1 MSVFNAITTAVSGI
15 NAQSTAFSNL
25 SNNIANSQT
34 VGYKAASTAFQDFVS
49 GEIINSSRNEGNSD
63 SVAAVTIQHVDK
75 QGTSTVSN
83 DSLAMAVSGNGLFN
97 VTKAPADEG
106 TSVNQNQTRYYTRNG
121 EFYEDKKGYLVNTS
135 GYYLNGYNVDRVSG
149 ELSSQLAAVNIADIQ
164 YRPIDNPTIT
174 VKGYV
179 GFSGSKTTD
188 SSKNVTTQSATGS
201 ETQTIIYDA
210 KNDSHKVNLKW
221 TPATDDDLKTYHVT
235 QTGNTTSMVLTVNS
249 ADSNTSIQPTPTD
262 SKAKAP
268 AVSTLDDS
276 NKKSPQQYLV
286 KFDSSTGAIQS
297 AYAIDSKSKTLGTV
311 NLIDGSGTSNKIK
324 MTLYYQDL
332 NDATPPKEDTEEAKK
347 QAFSLD
353 LGSVGS
359 TAGAILS
366 ASASP
371 VTTTPTTDSKSSS
384 QVGSYSGAEI
394 ESDGSIM
401 AKFSLGDTQLIGKVA
416 LTTFAVVN
424 NLQEVSGQAY
434 LATPSA
440 GVAQTGLVGENGTGN
455 LTVGYTESS
464 TTDLTSDLSSL
475 IIAQQAYTANTKI
488 VTTANELL
496 QATIAMK
503 Q

>member
-34 VGYKAASTAFQDFVS
+34 VGYKADSTAFQDFVS
-49 GEIINSSRNEGNSD
+49 GELINSSRNEGNSD

-106 TSVNQNQTRYYTRNG
+106 TSVNQNQTLYYTRNG

-164 YRPIDNPTIT
+164 YRPIDNPTVT

-179 GFSGSKTTD
+179 GFSGSTTTD
-188 SSKNVTTQSATGS
+188 SSKNVTTQPATGS
-201 ETQTIIYDA
+201 TTHTIIYDA
-210 KNDSHKVNLKW
+210 KNDSHDVTLNW
-221 TPATDDDLKTYHVT
+221 TPATDDELKEYKVT
-235 QTGNTTSMVLTVNS
+235 QTGNTTTMVLTVNS

-262 SKAKAP
+262 SKAEAP

-276 NKKSPQQYLV
+276 NTNSPQQYLV

-297 AYAIDSKSKTLGTV
+297 AYAIDSTSKTLGAG

-324 MTLYYQDL
+324 MNLYYQDL
-332 NDATPPKEDTEEAKK
+332 NVATKVQTES
-347 QAFSLD
+347 FSLD

-366 ASASP
+366 TSASP

-416 LTTFAVVN
+416 LTTFAAVN

-440 GVAQTGLVGENGTGN
+440 GVAQTGPAGENGTGN

-475 IIAQQAYTANTKI
+475 IIAQEAYTANTKI
-488 VTTANELL
+488 VTTASELL

>member
-34 VGYKAASTAFQDFVS
+34 VGYKADSTAFQDFVS

-149 ELSSQLAAVNIADIQ
+149 ELNSQLAAVNIADIQ

-179 GFSGSKTTD
+179 GFSGSTTKD

-249 ADSNTSIQPTPTD
+249 ADSNTSIQPQ
-262 SKAKAP
+262 
-268 AVSTLDDS
+268 
-276 NKKSPQQYLV
+276 NYLV
-286 KFDSSTGAIQS
+286 KFDSSTGAIQGV
-297 AYAIDSKSKTLGTV
+297 YASDSKLGAV

-324 MTLYYQDL
+324 MTLYYPDP
-332 NDATPPKEDTEEAKK
+332 NDATTPTEGKAQVKK
-347 QAFSLD
+347 LPFDFSLD
-353 LGSVGS
+353 LGSAGS

-366 ASASP
+366 TSASP

-416 LTTFAVVN
+416 LTTFAAVN

-440 GVAQTGLVGENGTGN
+440 GVAQTGAVGENGTGN

>member
-34 VGYKAASTAFQDFVS
+34 VGYKADSTAFQDFVS

-149 ELSSQLAAVNIADIQ
+149 KLSSQLAAVNIADIQ
-164 YRPIDNPTIT
+164 YRPIDNPTVT

-179 GFSGSKTTD
+179 GFSGSTTTD

-201 ETQTIIYDA
+201 ETHTIIYDA
-210 KNDSHKVNLKW
+210 KNDPHDVTLTW
-221 TPATDDDLKTYHVT
+221 RPATKDELNKYPVT
-235 QTGNTTSMVLTVNS
+235 QTGNTTSMVLTVHS
-249 ADSNTSIQPTPTD
+249 ADSNTSIQPD
-262 SKAKAP
+262 SSAKAP

-297 AYAIDSKSKTLGTV
+297 AYAIDSTSQTLGAD

-324 MTLYYQDL
+324 MNLYYQDL
-332 NDATPPKEDTEEAKK
+332 NDATTPKEDKRPANT

-371 VTTTPTTDSKSSS
+371 VTTTPITDSKSSS

-416 LTTFAVVN
+416 LTTFAAVN

-440 GVAQTGLVGENGTGN
+440 GAAQTGSVGENGTGN

-475 IIAQQAYTANTKI
+475 IIAQEAYTANTKI
-488 VTTANELL
+488 VTTASELL
-496 QATIAMK
+496 QTTIAMK